1 MKWIAFLPLFLV
13 YQTGLGAQGPSFSQ
27 IPVTANIDSLQNILP
42 SQLAH
47 VRFST
52 LLSLEKS
59 LLLWE
64 MRIDSTYLDEI
75 KKDLPNYPEAKG
87 HYWYFNS
94 WQQRIKTHSDKA
106 FSAAKAAYA
115 YYKQQNDSTGMVSA
129 LSNMGIIILE
139 RDEQSSSD
147 KPHFGHQYLEDAIAL
162 SRHSSN
168 PELQILYT
176 YALGRMPGL
185 KLLGKAGNQILPQVQ
200 KGLALIDKHPQYI
213 SYKPQLLNILTLLYW
228 SKGQLKEAQ
237 EYTLQIINLIKQHK
251 RSVPIAHLYNLGFYY
266 EMLQNYDKALQTY
279 QVTWEKAHQSN
290 EPSVRYL
297 WQTSAGIHAALV
309 GLKRYKEAATWADS
323 IYTYGEEF
331 DAENVKT
338 KLQETVVTYEVEK
351 KDARNK
357 LLEQEKKLAQAQS
370 QLYFGIGI
378 CATLGLFITG
388 FFIYRE
394 RLTNKKLKNAL
405 TEIVQIN
412 QARDYFFGVIAHD
425 LRRPFTSFKDLA
437 ALVKYYLT
445 AQRYAELE
453 KISQAIDE
461 MGRHTLLLLD
471 NLLGW
476 ALTQRDEVPYN
487 PENVSLNEKIRN
499 VVQLY
504 QSVAQHLQVH
514 ILTECPENLS
524 VYMDANACDLILRN
538 LVDNALKNIQP
549 GGKIT
554 LKAVV
559 EKETNRARLIIKDTG
574 RGMSLEKIASIKN
587 ILAGLAPSNL
597 SRGLGMVMIG
607 RFIKSNH
614 ITIDLRSNLGEGTT
628 FELDFP
634 SAKLEGRS

>member
-1 MKWIAFLPLFLV
+1 MKWIAFLPLSLV
-13 YQTGLGAQGPSFSQ
+13 YQTGLGAQEPSFSQ
-27 IPVTANIDSLQNILP
+27 IPVTANIDSLQKILP
-42 SQLAH
+42 SQRTH

-64 MRIDSTYLDEI
+64 MRIDSTYLDELR
-75 KKDLPNYPEAKG
+75 KDLPNYPEATG

-94 WQQRIKTHSDKA
+94 WQQRIKSNPDKA
-106 FSAAKAAYA
+106 FAAAKAAYD
-115 YYKQQNDSTGMVSA
+115 YYKRQQDSTGMVSA

-147 KPHFGHQYLEDAIAL
+147 KPHYGHQYLDEAMAI

-185 KLLGKAGNQILPQVQ
+185 KLLGKAGSQILPQVQ

-213 SYKPQLLNILTLLYW
+213 YYKHQLLNILTLLYW

-237 EYTLQIINLIKQHK
+237 VYTRQIIDLIKQHK
-251 RSVPIAHLYNLGFYY
+251 RRVPIAHLYNLGFYY
-266 EMLQNYDKALQTY
+266 EMQENYEKALQAY
-279 QVTWEKAHQSN
+279 QVTWETAHRPD

-309 GLKRYKEAATWADS
+309 GLKKYKEAATWADS

-331 DAENVKT
+331 DAENVKN
-338 KLQETVVTYEVEK
+338 KLQETVVAYEVEK
-351 KDARNK
+351 KDAQNR

-370 QLYFGIGI
+370 QVYFGVGI

-388 FFIYRE
+388 FFVYRE

-412 QARDYFFGVIAHD
+412 QVRDYFFGVIAHD

-437 ALVKYYLT
+437 SLVRYYLT
-445 AQRYAELE
+445 TQRYAELE
-453 KISQAIDE
+453 KISQSIDD

-471 NLLGW
+471 NLLSW
-476 ALTQRDEVPYN
+476 ALTQREEVPYN
-487 PENVSLNEKIRN
+487 PEEVRLNEKIRS
-499 VVQLY
+499 VVELY
-504 QSVAQHLQVH
+504 QSVAQYQQAR
-514 ILTECPENLS
+514 IQTECPESLL
-524 VYMDANACDLILRN
+524 VYVDANACDLILRN
-538 LVDNALKNIQP
+538 LVDNALKNLPP
-549 GGKIT
+549 GGEIT
-554 LKAVV
+554 LRAIV
-559 EKETNRARLIIKDTG
+559 EKGANQARL
-574 RGMSLEKIASIKN
+574 L
-587 ILAGLAPSNL
+587 SNL
-597 SRGLGMVMIG
+597 SRGLGMVLVG
-607 RFIKSNH
+607 RFTKSNH
-614 ITIDLRSNLGEGTT
+614 IAIDLRSNPGEGTT
-628 FELDFP
+628 FELYFP
-634 SAKLEGRS
+634 NYRFEG